1 MAVVDK
7 AWFDMDTN
15 VNLMVINGVML
26 FEGTPDWE
34 TLLALLNEQLVV
46 RYERFR
52 EKVVDGGSGRLSWE
66 TDPSF
71 DIRSHVMR
79 LALPAPANLTT
90 LQEMVSS
97 LASEPLDPRRPLWRF
112 YLVENVHL
120 EHSQTGM
127 AAKRAKGNG
136 SALIG
141 RIHHSIGD
149 GIALIR
155 VLLSL
160 TAATPAASLALIEHE
175 VPQRP
180 HLSPIEA
187 MARQMG
193 KRILTVRSLAESA
206 AGEIAQSMENPG
218 RLVEL
223 ARSASLL
230 SMTSAAILARLVIL
244 PADRPSVFRG
254 PLSAIKKTVWSEPLG
269 LERIKQIGKASGATI
284 NDVLVAVVAGG
295 LRRYM
300 ASQGDNPDAGDITVT
315 VPVNLRPAHKAHEL
329 GNQFALVYLQLPLSE
344 SRPLE
349 RLRLT
354 KKRMD
359 ALKNS
364 PEPMVVY
371 QLLSAMGILPNEL
384 STLARNFFSAKATA
398 VLTNVPGPREQLYL
412 AGKPLAQLIFWVPQ
426 SGDIGLGIS
435 IISYKGQVTIG
446 LMVDEQLIAH
456 PQRIVEQVEDEI
468 ALLEA
473 ELLSQ

>member
-1 MAVVDK
+1 MA
-7 AWFDMDTN
+7 
-15 VNLMVINGVML
+15 
-26 FEGTPDWE
+26 
-34 TLLALLNEQLVV
+34 
-46 RYERFR
+46 
-52 EKVVDGGSGRLSWE
+52 
-66 TDPSF
+66 
-71 DIRSHVMR
+71 
-79 LALPAPANLTT
+79 
-90 LQEMVSS
+90 
-97 LASEPLDPRRPLWRF
+97 
-112 YLVENVHL
+112 
-120 EHSQTGM
+120 
-127 AAKRAKGNG
+127 
-136 SALIG
+136 
-141 RIHHSIGD
+141 
-149 GIALIR
+149 
-155 VLLSL
+155 
-160 TAATPAASLALIEHE
+160 
-175 VPQRP
+175 
-180 HLSPIEA
+180 A

-193 KRILTVRSLAESA
+193 KGILTARSLAESA
-206 AGEIAQSMENPG
+206 AGEIAQSMENPS

-254 PLSAIKKTVWSEPLG
+254 PLSAIKKTVWSEPLA
-269 LERIKQIGKASGATI
+269 LERIKQIGKASGATV

-300 ASQGDNPDAGDITVT
+300 VSEGDNPDAGDITVT

-359 ALKNS
+359 VLKNS

-473 ELLSQ
+473 ELLPQ